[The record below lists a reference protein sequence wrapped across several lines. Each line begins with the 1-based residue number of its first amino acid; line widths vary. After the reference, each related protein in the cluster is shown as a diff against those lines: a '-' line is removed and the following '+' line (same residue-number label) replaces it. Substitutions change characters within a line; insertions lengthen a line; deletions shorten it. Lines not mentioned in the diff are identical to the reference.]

1 MKKWMT
7 TSGLALLA
15 LLLCVSG
22 KAQASGTNLS
32 NITSDS
38 IKEMENQIDS
48 AQNERD
54 QLKNG
59 LSDIRKLVQQLEQEK
74 KDLKNYVAKL
84 DENMAQI
91 EQKITDLKLR
101 IASKEADI
109 VEAQK
114 QLEYAQEVEDS
125 QYAAMS
131 SHIRYSYERG
141 ENYFLDMM
149 LGATSFADFLNR
161 SYYMEKVAEY
171 DDQMLE
177 SFIQTRE
184 YVELCKAQLE
194 EDKAFLDEAK
204 AGVEAEQAALEEL
217 MNQKEKELNAY
228 DQRINT
234 GEQSIE
240 EYEADIKA
248 QNELIAALEKA
259 VEDEKKRI
267 LASSGKVL
275 TYDGGTFKF
284 PLASFTRVSDDYGM
298 RMHPTLFVEQFH
310 NGVDFASPK
319 GTAIYA
325 AYDGIVVAADYSSTM
340 GNYVMIDHGG
350 GLYTIYM
357 HASKLYVKKDDVVAR
372 GNTIAA
378 VGSTGRSTGNHLHF
392 SVRLNGEYVSPW
404 NYISL

>member
-1 MKKWMT
+1 MKKWKITGCLVLLTMLCMAGDVHA
-7 TSGLALLA
+7 SGLSL
-15 LLLCVSG
+15 SG
-22 KAQASGTNLS
+22 
-32 NITSDS
+32 ITSDS
-38 IKEMENQIDS
+38 IQEMENQIDS
-48 AQNERD
+48 AQSERD
-54 QLKNG
+54 QLKNS
-59 LSDIRKLVQQLEQEK
+59 LSDIKKLVQQLEKEK
-74 KDLKNYVAKL
+74 KDLKNYVVKL
-84 DENMAQI
+84 DENMALI
-91 EQKITDLKLR
+91 EQQIVDLKIQ
-101 IASKEADI
+101 IADKEAEI
-109 VEAQK
+109 VEAEK
-114 QLEYAQEVEDS
+114 QLEHALEVEAS
-125 QYAAMS
+125 QYEAMS
-131 SHIRYSYERG
+131 DRIRFSYETG
-141 ENYFLDMM
+141 DSYFVDMLM
-149 LGATSFADFLNR
+149 GSSSFADFLNR

-171 DDQMLE
+171 DDEMLE

-194 EDKAFLDEAK
+194 QDKAFLDEAK
-204 AGVEAEQAALEEL
+204 AGVESDQAALEEL
-217 MNQKEKELNAY
+217 LKQKEQEIIAY
-228 DQRINT
+228 DKRISS

-248 QNELIAALEKA
+248 QNELIASLEKA

-284 PLASFTRVSDDYGM
+284 PLATYTRVSDDYGM
-298 RMHPTLFVEQFH
+298 RLHPTLFVQQFH
-310 NGVDFASPK
+310 NGVDLASPK

-357 HASKLYVKKDDVVAR
+357 HASKLYVKKDDIVGR

-404 NYISL
+404 NYISP

>member
-1 MKKWMT
+1 MKKWKITGCLMLLT
-7 TSGLALLA
+7 MLCMAGDVHASGLSL
-15 LLLCVSG
+15 SG
-22 KAQASGTNLS
+22 
-32 NITSDS
+32 ITSDS
-38 IKEMENQIDS
+38 IQEMENQIDS
-48 AQNERD
+48 AQSERD
-54 QLKNG
+54 QLKNS
-59 LSDIRKLVQQLEQEK
+59 LSDIKKLVQQLEKEK

-91 EQKITDLKLR
+91 EQKIVDLKIQ
-101 IASKEADI
+101 IADKEVEI

-114 QLEYAQEVEDS
+114 QLDHALEVEAN
-125 QYAAMS
+125 QYEAMS
-131 SHIRYSYERG
+131 DRIRFSYETG
-141 ENYFLDMM
+141 DSYFVDMLM
-149 LGATSFADFLNR
+149 GSSSFADFLNR

-171 DDQMLE
+171 DNEMLE

-194 EDKAFLDEAK
+194 QDKAFLDEARD
-204 AGVEAEQAALEEL
+204 GVESEQAALEEL
-217 MNQKEKELNAY
+217 LRQKEQEINAY
-228 DQRINT
+228 DQRISS

-240 EYEADIKA
+240 EYEADLKA
-248 QNELIAALEKA
+248 QNELIASLEKA

-284 PLASFTRVSDDYGM
+284 PLATYTRVSDDYGM
-298 RMHPTLFVEQFH
+298 RLHPTLFVQQFH
-310 NGVDFASPK
+310 NGVDLASPK

-325 AYDGIVVAADYSSTM
+325 AYDGIVVAADYSSTL

-357 HASKLYVKKDDVVAR
+357 HASKLFVKKDDIVGR

-404 NYISL
+404 NYISP

>member
-1 MKKWMT
+1 MKKWKITGCLVLLTMLCMAGDVHA
-7 TSGLALLA
+7 SGL
-15 LLLCVSG
+15 S
-22 KAQASGTNLS
+22 LS
-32 NITSDS
+32 SITSDS
-38 IKEMENQIDS
+38 IQEMENQIDS
-48 AQNERD
+48 AQSERD
-54 QLKNG
+54 QLKNS
-59 LSDIRKLVQQLEQEK
+59 LSDIKKLVQQLEKEK
-74 KDLKNYVAKL
+74 KDLKNYVVKL
-84 DENMAQI
+84 DENMALI
-91 EQKITDLKLR
+91 EQKIVDLKIQ
-101 IASKEADI
+101 IADKEAEI

-114 QLEYAQEVEDS
+114 QLEHALEVEAS
-125 QYAAMS
+125 QYEAMS
-131 SHIRYSYERG
+131 DRIRFSYETG
-141 ENYFLDMM
+141 DSYFVDMLM
-149 LGATSFADFLNR
+149 GSSSFADFLNR

-171 DDQMLE
+171 DNEMLE

-194 EDKAFLDEAK
+194 QDKAFLDEAK
-204 AGVEAEQAALEEL
+204 AGVESEQAALEEL
-217 MNQKEKELNAY
+217 LRQKEQEINAY
-228 DQRINT
+228 DRRISS

-248 QNELIAALEKA
+248 QNELIASLEKA

-284 PLASFTRVSDDYGM
+284 PLATYTRVSDDYGM
-298 RMHPTLFVEQFH
+298 RLHPTLFVQQFH
-310 NGVDFASPK
+310 NGVDLASPK

-357 HASKLYVKKDDVVAR
+357 HASKLYVKKDDIVGR

-404 NYISL
+404 NYISP

>member
-1 MKKWMT
+1 MKKWKITGCLVLLTMLCMAGDVHA
-7 TSGLALLA
+7 SGL
-15 LLLCVSG
+15 S
-22 KAQASGTNLS
+22 LS
-32 NITSDS
+32 SITSDS
-38 IKEMENQIDS
+38 IQEMENQIDS
-48 AQNERD
+48 AQSERD
-54 QLKNG
+54 QLKNS
-59 LSDIRKLVQQLEQEK
+59 LSDIKKLVQQLEKEK
-74 KDLKNYVAKL
+74 KDLKNFVVKL

-91 EQKITDLKLR
+91 EQKIVDLKIQ
-101 IASKEADI
+101 IADKEAEI

-114 QLEYAQEVEDS
+114 QLEHALEVEAS
-125 QYAAMS
+125 QYEAMS
-131 SHIRYSYERG
+131 DRIRFSYETG
-141 ENYFLDMM
+141 ENYFVDMLM
-149 LGATSFADFLNR
+149 GSSSFADFLNR

-171 DDQMLE
+171 DNEMLE

-184 YVELCKAQLE
+184 YVELCKARLE
-194 EDKAFLDEAK
+194 QDKAFLDEAK
-204 AGVEAEQAALEEL
+204 AGVESEQAALEEL
-217 MNQKEKELNAY
+217 LRQKEQEINAY
-228 DQRINT
+228 DQRISS

-240 EYEADIKA
+240 EYEADLKA
-248 QNELIAALEKA
+248 QNELIASLEKA

-284 PLASFTRVSDDYGM
+284 PLATYTRVSDDYGM
-298 RMHPTLFVEQFH
+298 RLHPTLFVQQFH
-310 NGVDFASPK
+310 NGVDLASPK

-357 HASKLYVKKDDVVAR
+357 HASKLYVKKDDIVGR

-404 NYISL
+404 NYISP